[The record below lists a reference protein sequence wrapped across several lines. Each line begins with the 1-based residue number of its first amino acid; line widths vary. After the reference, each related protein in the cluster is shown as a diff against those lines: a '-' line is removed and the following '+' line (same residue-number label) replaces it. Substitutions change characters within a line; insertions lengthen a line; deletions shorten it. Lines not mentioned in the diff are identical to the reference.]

1 MGYHRRLPEAAPL
14 GKTTIEELRA
24 RVASTEPAPA
34 GVSVSAV
41 TASLGFS
48 LVEKALR
55 IAGQRKDFAGD
66 RQKLD
71 FLIEAARNASSHL
84 ARWADDDA
92 WAFHQYLAAKR
103 LKDADAID
111 SALRRAIQI
120 PLQIARE
127 AVSGLDLCGIAS
139 GFIHKAVAADLGTA
153 EILFAAAARAILL
166 SVDSNLAQI
175 PAGSQ
180 FHREAVGAMQE
191 IEKLLPSNPHAP

>member
-1 MGYHRRLPEAAPL
+1 LPDDAPL
-14 GKTTIEELRA
+14 AKTTIEEFRN
-24 RVASTEPAPA
+24 RVASTEPTPA

-41 TASLGFS
+41 SASLGFS

-71 FLIEAARNASSHL
+71 FLIEAAQNASSHL
-84 ARWADDDA
+84 ARWADEDA
-92 WAFHQYLAAKR
+92 WAFHQDLAAKR
-103 LKDADAID
+103 LQDAAAID
-111 SALRRAIQI
+111 VALRRAIQV

-139 GFIHKAVAADLGTA
+139 GFIHQAVAADLGTA
-153 EILFAAAARAILL
+153 AILFAGAARAILL

-180 FHREAVGAMQE
+180 FHRETVAAMQE
-191 IEKLLPSNPHAP
+191 IEKPLPSNPNAP